1 MSSQE
6 KIIQW
11 VSDILEEKDDSLFL
25 VDVTVNPAPKGAKVI
40 VHLDGDQGI
49 SIDTCAEVSRALS
62 ARLEEE
68 DVMNAKYVLE
78 VSSPGLDQPLKLHRQ
93 YVKNVGRNVKVLLQ
107 DNQTTKGTLLSVSDD
122 AIELEPAKR
131 QPRTGSGGKKK
142 KKESITNIQIPF
154 ENIKKTNVLA
164 TL

>member
-6 KIIQW
+6 KISQW
-11 VSDILEEKDDSLFL
+11 VSGILEEKDDSLFL
-25 VDVTVNPAPKGAKVI
+25 VTVTVNPSPQGTKVI
-40 VHLDGDQGI
+40 IHLDGDEGI

-68 DVMNAKYVLE
+68 DIFSGKYTLE

-93 YVKNVGRNVKVLLQ
+93 YVKNVGRNVKVLTQ

-122 AIELEPAKR
+122 AIEIEPAAK
-131 QPRTGSGGKKK
+131 GKKK
-142 KKESITNIQIPF
+142 NKKKEPAANLQIPF
-154 ENIKKTNVLA
+154 DHIKKTNVLA

>member
-62 ARLEEE
+62 SRLEEE
-68 DVMNAKYVLE
+68 DVMSAKYVLE

-107 DNQTTKGTLLSVSDD
+107 DNQTAKGTLLSVSDD
-122 AIELEPAKR
+122 AIELEPAAK
-131 QPRTGSGGKKK
+131 GKKK
-142 KKESITNIQIPF
+142 KKEPTTNVRISF

>member
-6 KIIQW
+6 KITQW
-11 VSDILEEKDDSLFL
+11 ISGILQEKDDSFFL
-25 VDVTVNPAPKGAKVI
+25 VDVTVNPAPQGAKVI
-40 VHLDGDQGI
+40 VHLDGDEGI

-62 ARLEEE
+62 AHLEEE
-68 DVMNAKYVLE
+68 DVISGKYTLE

-93 YVKNVGRNVKVLLQ
+93 YTKNVGRDVKVLTQ

-122 AIELEPAKR
+122 AIELKPTAK
-131 QPRTGSGGKKK
+131 GKKK
-142 KKESITNIQIPF
+142 NKKKEPVANLRIPF
-154 ENIKKTNVLA
+154 DQIKKTNVLA